1 MVRSRRSLRGSPTT
15 FAAADTRLQA
25 GQAAA
30 RPSWRWR
37 LLRRHQDPEDRVD
50 DQLAARN
57 YQQDQDEQDPGR
69 PGREPKAA
77 AQADAY
83 PGDDPTLARSNQ
95 ALTTEV
101 LCHVPSASLHSL
113 SIPTADPVSARTHE
127 SSWLHWGMEGGGGGP
142 RVVRKIDVRACEGSR
157 RGC

>member
-57 YQQDQDEQDPGR
+57 YQDEQDPGR
-69 PGREPKAA
+69 PGREPEAA
-77 AQADAY
+77 AQAGAH

-113 SIPTADPVSARTHE
+113 SIPHR
-127 SSWLHWGMEGGGGGP
+127 
-142 RVVRKIDVRACEGSR
+142 
-157 RGC
+157 